1 MKGGRFVELVAL
13 VDRLRGP
20 EGCPWDREQT
30 FDTLKPMLLEEA
42 YEVLE
47 ALDSGDRQEFCT
59 ELGDLLFQVVF
70 LAQMAE
76 SEEAFQIDDVVQGIV
91 AKMIRRHPHVFS
103 QAKVS
108 NSADVLEKWES
119 IKQQEERSQRSQNL
133 VDKSSAQS
141 LLEGFP
147 AMPAL
152 LAAHKLTSKAAR
164 VGFDWSHLDE
174 IIVKLH
180 EEIEE
185 LKEALVP
192 KPVEPL
198 DSRIEQEVGDLLF
211 VSVNIARFLKIDP
224 ETALRKANRKFAQRF
239 RYIEESLRKAGKG
252 FEDSSIEEME
262 GLWQEAKKVI

>member
-76 SEEAFQIDDVVQGIV
+76 SEEVFQIDDVVQGIV

-119 IKQQEERSQRSQNL
+119 INNR
-133 VDKSSAQS
+133 KSD
-141 LLEGFP
+141 
-147 AMPAL
+147 
-152 LAAHKLTSKAAR
+152 HK
-164 VGFDWSHLDE
+164 D
-174 IIVKLH
+174 
-180 EEIEE
+180 
-185 LKEALVP
+185 
-192 KPVEPL
+192 
-198 DSRIEQEVGDLLF
+198 
-211 VSVNIARFLKIDP
+211 LKIW
-224 ETALRKANRKFAQRF
+224 LINRQ
-239 RYIEESLRKAGKG
+239 LNPLWKG
-252 FEDSSIEEME
+252 SPPCPPCLLPTS
-262 GLWQEAKKVI
+262 

>member
-1 MKGGRFVELVAL
+1 MKGGKFAELVAL

-47 ALDSGDRQEFCT
+47 ALDSGTRQELCR
-59 ELGDLLFQVVF
+59 ELGDLLFQIVF
-70 LAQMAE
+70 LAKVAE
-76 SEEAFQIDDVVQGIV
+76 SEGEFQIDDVVEEIV

-108 NSADVLEKWES
+108 SSAEVLKNWEI
-119 IKQQEERSQRSQNL
+119 IKQEERAEGSQGL
-133 VDKSSAQS
+133 VKSSTRS
-141 LLEGFP
+141 ILEGVP
-147 AMPAL
+147 TMPAL

-174 IIVKLH
+174 IVLKLQ

-185 LKEALVP
+185 LREALEL
-192 KPVEPL
+192 KPPESF
-198 DSRIEQEVGDLLF
+198 DSKIEQEVGDLLF
-211 VSVNIARFLKIDP
+211 VAVNIARFLKIDP
-224 ETALRKANRKFAQRF
+224 ETALRKTNRKFAQRF
-239 RYIEESLRKAGKG
+239 QYIESSLRKAGKHFG
-252 FEDSSIEEME
+252 DSNIEEME